1 MPEKTGLSGKC
12 SLTVGWSKLSA
23 PLADSGE
30 RFAFFAL
37 SLMIGRSPRH
47 RACLAAALILF
58 ISAGLSARKRLS
70 CGDGMVDGGSQR
82 RSQRCVSCCIDGA
95 ALTTS
100 KAGKLAA
107 TRGEE
112 WT

>member
-58 ISAGLSARKRLS
+58 KEQLSAARYRCWLEAGAGSACRRPRKLLA
-70 CGDGMVDGGSQR
+70 
-82 RSQRCVSCCIDGA
+82 RSS
-95 ALTTS
+95 AL
-100 KAGKLAA
+100 AD
-107 TRGEE
+107 EE
-112 WT
+112 MMMN

>member
-12 SLTVGWSKLSA
+12 SVTVGWSKLSA

-58 ISAGLSARKRLS
+58 KEQLSAARYRLS
-70 CGDGMVDGGSQR
+70 
-82 RSQRCVSCCIDGA
+82 
-95 ALTTS
+95 
-100 KAGKLAA
+100 
-107 TRGEE
+107 
-112 WT
+112 

>member
-58 ISAGLSARKRLS
+58 KEQL
-70 CGDGMVDGGSQR
+70 
-82 RSQRCVSCCIDGA
+82 
-95 ALTTS
+95 
-100 KAGKLAA
+100 
-107 TRGEE
+107 
-112 WT
+112 

>member
-58 ISAGLSARKRLS
+58 KEHLSFAARYRCW
-70 CGDGMVDGGSQR
+70 CGEASW
-82 RSQRCVSCCIDGA
+82 
-95 ALTTS
+95 TS
-100 KAGKLAA
+100 SSGHANSPQLAD
-107 TRGEE
+107 R
-112 WT
+112 

>member
-70 CGDGMVDGGSQR
+70 CGDGMVSTVEVDGDASDA
-82 RSQRCVSCCIDGA
+82 CCSDGA
-95 ALTTS
+95 ALTTKRES
-100 KAGKLAA
+100 WPPPAVKRS
-107 TRGEE
+107 T
-112 WT
+112 